1 MNLNHLSAKIL
12 LAALIIPLAAA
23 SAARADEQAIRQ
35 GKNLESIVGQAGA
48 PLAFTLDGAATDI
61 ALMRLSDGTVL
72 FWGTLSELS
81 RGLSHGGAEK
91 IPMQSGPVNGP
102 LKPALVEFKFAATS
116 AAFRGARIELYRGN
130 ALVDAD
136 RILLN

>member
-1 MNLNHLSAKIL
+1 MNLKHLSAYPL
-12 LAALIIPLAAA
+12 LATLMIPLAA
-23 SAARADEQAIRQ
+23 AARADEQAIRQ
-35 GKNLESIVGQAGA
+35 GKNLESIVGKAGA
-48 PLAFTLDGAATDI
+48 PLAFTLDGAATDL
-61 ALMRLSDGTVL
+61 ALMRLSDGSVL

-81 RGLSHGGAEK
+81 RGLSHGGTEK
-91 IPMQSGPVNGP
+91 IPMQSGPLNGA

-136 RILLN
+136 RILLE